1 MKGITPAQ
9 QRKIYACARECGMD
23 NDLLHLV
30 IKDITGHSSLKE
42 LSAMEAC
49 LVIDTMEGRQNNNSV
64 KDAAT
69 PKQMCY
75 IKDLM
80 KQLGWVNEKSEP
92 DMTRLDGMC
101 KKYAKVDSKGVVTT
115 AKAGKGKKV
124 TITATATDGTKKK
137 ASIRI
142 KIMKHAVT
150 KE

>member
-1 MKGITPAQ
+1 MKTITPAQ

-30 IKDITGHSSLKE
+30 IKNITGHSSLKE

-49 LVIDTMEGRQNNNSV
+49 LVIDTMEGRQNNNSI

-80 KQLGWVNEKSEP
+80 KQLGWVDEKSEP

-101 KKYAKVDSKGVVTT
+101 NKYAKVDSHKWLSRTG
-115 AKAGKGKKV
+115 ASSLIEAFKKMLERQHV
-124 TITATATDGTKKK
+124 QPA
-137 ASIRI
+137 
-142 KIMKHAVT
+142 
-150 KE
+150 E

>member
-30 IKDITGHSSLKE
+30 IKDMTGHSSLKE

-80 KQLGWVNEKSEP
+80 KQLGWVDEKLEP

-101 KKYAKVDSKGVVTT
+101 KKYVKVDSHKWLSRTG
-115 AKAGKGKKV
+115 ASSLIEAFKKMLERQRV
-124 TITATATDGTKKK
+124 QRA
-137 ASIRI
+137 
-142 KIMKHAVT
+142 
-150 KE
+150 E

>member
-80 KQLGWVNEKSEP
+80 KQLGWVDEKLEP

-101 KKYAKVDSKGVVTT
+101 KKYAKVDSHKWLSRTG
-115 AKAGKGKKV
+115 ASSLIEAFKKMLERQHV
-124 TITATATDGTKKK
+124 QPA
-137 ASIRI
+137 
-142 KIMKHAVT
+142 
-150 KE
+150 E

>member
-1 MKGITPAQ
+1 MKTITPAQ

-30 IKDITGHSSLKE
+30 IKNITGYSSLKE
-42 LSAMEAC
+42 LTAMEAC
-49 LVIDTMEGRQNNNSV
+49 LVIDTMEGRQDNDSV

-92 DMTRLDGMC
+92 DMARLDGMC
-101 KKYAKVDSKGVVTT
+101 KKYAKVESHKWLSRTG
-115 AKAGKGKKV
+115 ASSLIEAFKKMLERQRV
-124 TITATATDGTKKK
+124 QRA
-137 ASIRI
+137 
-142 KIMKHAVT
+142 
-150 KE
+150 E